1 MLHKGAPDQITANSF
16 LADSTYRLCPSTTNL
31 DAAVALE
38 ASEHKRKIA
47 QLRHHFLTQ
56 LNFAVKDT
64 VTLSTSTAFS
74 PTDSPK
80 EAELKAKEF
89 EHPPSGSIFKSK
101 SATDFRQLNSD
112 VFRTNESSFLLGNPS
127 LAIPNN
133 GDGLKSETFLAKQ
146 KSLQQSEQATISGF
160 LHLTDSTR
168 NVTTRACRS
177 RRNLVSNVTI
187 KVDNNSRPSSPLK
200 TTLCGLS
207 VQGSDF
213 PIYTPSNCIGTTP
226 TRLLSGTE
234 IPVPKPA
241 NSECRSS
248 FCQLADSELPKLGDE
263 RVMNSGEIDRLPCH
277 KCSPSPIQFNPA
289 FYSSTGVLQNRHF
302 TKHKQHKKAR
312 NHQDSYRLS
321 ADFGNTDRGPWP
333 LGLNFEPLPMP
344 SVKVDPQRFVDAKRP
359 HRACTPWPVRQD
371 QFDQEITHSFRREH
385 RGKSISPTPRA
396 FFPVVKDP
404 TPENSAQSS
413 SRRLSNRASRD
424 PLFTENEH
432 INPRSLLFLT
442 ESLSTNDFRRVDLSP
457 FSSASS
463 NNTSSSSPSSSSVCY
478 PELSPQLLRRRQR
491 RTRSLQGRHQRH
503 RSRPSIREQDRLLV
517 DSLTRRIQPLL
528 LEGRAAEVKTLLL
541 HALAKP
547 STRERALRLIG
558 HVSDALSSSWAS
570 QKTINRSRK
579 FACSLPSASRPAF
592 LFYAPY

>member
-1 MLHKGAPDQITANSF
+1 MLHKGAPDQITANSI

-56 LNFAVKDT
+56 LNFAVNDT
-64 VTLSTSTAFS
+64 VALSTSTAFS
-74 PTDSPK
+74 PTKSPK
-80 EAELKAKEF
+80 EAELRAKEF
-89 EHPPSGSIFKSK
+89 ENPPSGSIFKSK
-101 SATDFRQLNSD
+101 SASDFRQLNSGA
-112 VFRTNESSFLLGNPS
+112 FRKDEPSFLLGNPS
-127 LAIPNN
+127 PAISNSR
-133 GDGLKSETFLAKQ
+133 GGLKSDNFLAKR

-160 LHLTDSTR
+160 MHLTDSTR
-168 NVTTRACRS
+168 NVNTRACQS
-177 RRNLVSNVTI
+177 RNNHVSNVTI
-187 KVDNNSRPSSPLK
+187 KVDNNARPSSSLK
-200 TTLCGLS
+200 TTLCGLT

-213 PIYTPSNCIGTTP
+213 PIYSPSNCISATP

-234 IPVPKPA
+234 PSVPKPA
-241 NSECRSS
+241 NSERRSS
-248 FCQLADSELPKLGDE
+248 FCQLEDSESPKLGGV
-263 RVMNSGEIDRLPCH
+263 RVVNSGETDRLPCR
-277 KCSPSPIQFNPA
+277 KCSPSPIQSNPA
-289 FYSSTGVLQNRHF
+289 FYSSTDVLQNRLF
-302 TKHKQHKKAR
+302 TKRKQHKKAR
-312 NHQDSYRLS
+312 DHQDSYRLS
-321 ADFGNTDRGPWP
+321 ADFGNADRGPWP
-333 LGLNFEPLPMP
+333 LGLNFEPVPTS

-359 HRACTPWPVRQD
+359 HRAYTPWPVRRD
-371 QFDQEITHSFRREH
+371 QFDQEFTHCFHREH

-396 FFPVVKDP
+396 FIPVVKDP
-404 TPENSAQSS
+404 TPEISAQSS
-413 SRRLSNRASRD
+413 FRRLSNRAPRD
-424 PLFTENEH
+424 PLFAENEH
-432 INPRSLLFLT
+432 IKPTGLLFLT

-463 NNTSSSSPSSSSVCY
+463 KNTSSSSPSSSSVFY

-517 DSLTRRIQPLL
+517 DSLTRRIQPML

-570 QKTINRSRK
+570 QVFIILT
-579 FACSLPSASRPAF
+579 
-592 LFYAPY
+592 